1 MVPAVVA
8 AAALT
13 AACAGSSR
21 PDATLQ
27 GTAPVTAAAAGAAT
41 KATTAALDPKA
52 ILAAT
57 KRAVAYVT
65 NPTGS
70 GSGVL
75 LPSGYVV
82 TNAHVVQPFAQ
93 ATLTFPGGATVDA
106 VPVVG
111 VDAWTDIAVL
121 GPVRVQAAGLDLGA
135 AGDAGALEQG
145 DRVYLIGYPD
155 ETEKQPTPTITQGIV
170 ARIRAVPEFG
180 TTFLQTDATIA
191 GGQSGGALVD
201 DHGRVVGI
209 SGYSLDGFGIAL
221 RSQDAAASVERILAG
236 KGSTYRPLPDNAGV
250 ITGTLHLD
258 ARFPVRQLYLATSKL
273 ERTVTLKLSDAA
285 APFQSFDLFDGT
297 MYASNGLAEAEYLNA
312 LPAERQA
319 EERQQLTLVKP
330 TADGTY
336 TFTVAADSF
345 PVVYVG
351 PLKDGGAHD
360 VSFTTGAPVQI
371 VEGLDALAPL
381 SLGATTE
388 GVLNSFDSE
397 RGYTIALR
405 KGQAINTK
413 LAAPM
418 GSLAVSIEGP
428 GIDPAGGTPGTFT
441 LTDETP
447 FAGSSLDVRFTA
459 PADGTFTIYVV
470 GQEDVLVGYRLTVS

>member
-1 MVPAVVA
+1 MVPVVL

-13 AACAGSSR
+13 AACSGSSR
-21 PDATLQ
+21 PDATLR
-27 GTAPVTAAAAGAAT
+27 GTASVTAATAGAAT
-41 KATTAALDPKA
+41 TKAPGALDPKA

-93 ATLTFPGGATVDA
+93 ATLTFPGGPAMDA

-121 GPVRVQAAGLDLGA
+121 GPVKIDAPALELGT
-135 AGDAGALEQG
+135 AGDAGTPEQG
-145 DRVYLIGYPD
+145 DRVYLVGYPD
-155 ETEKQPTPTITQGIV
+155 ETEKQPTPTITEGIV
-170 ARIRAVPEFG
+170 SRIRAVPEFG

-201 DHGRVVGI
+201 DRGRVVGI

-221 RSQDAAASVERILAG
+221 RSQDAAASVARILAG
-236 KGSTYRPLPDNAGV
+236 NGSAYRPLPNSAGV
-250 ITGTLHLD
+250 TAGTLRLD
-258 ARFPVRQLYLATSKL
+258 ARFPIRQLYLATSKL
-273 ERTVTLKLSDAA
+273 ERSVTLKLSDAA
-285 APFQSFDLFDGT
+285 APFQAFDLFDGT
-297 MYASNGLAEAEYLNA
+297 MYATNGLAEADYLNA

-330 TADGTY
+330 GADGTY
-336 TFTVAADSF
+336 TFTVAADAY

-351 PLKDGGAHD
+351 PFKDAGAHD
-360 VSFTTGAPVQI
+360 VAFVTSAPVQI
-371 VEGLDALAPL
+371 VDGLDAVAPL
-381 SLGATTE
+381 TLGATTE
-388 GVLNSFDSE
+388 AVVNSFDSE
-397 RGYTIALR
+397 HGYTIALR
-405 KGQAINTK
+405 KGQVIDTK
-413 LAAPM
+413 LVAPM

-428 GIDPAGGTPGTFT
+428 GVDPAGDTPGAFT
-441 LTDETP
+441 QTDETP
-447 FAGSSLDVRFTA
+447 FAGSTLDARFTA
-459 PADGTFTIYVV
+459 PADGTFTIYVF
-470 GQEDVLVGYRLTVS
+470 GQDDVLVGYRLTVS